1 MWKHRATNMNKIL
14 LIIQREYLTRVR
26 KKSFWIASILV
37 PFLIAGVYAIPIYLA
52 INSND
57 TKVVEIV
64 DESGLF
70 EDKIKSIS
78 QEDITYKF
86 INKPFEE
93 AKKGLLNSDADILV
107 NIPKDILS
115 NSDGVKMVGK
125 KSIGFG
131 IQHDIEGVIQ
141 AELRNIKLKNANIDL
156 KVLEDNKVKVS
167 SDTFTL
173 QEDGKEQSSSSTG
186 AMILAGI
193 FGFILYMSAFL
204 YGSQVMNGVIE
215 EKSNR
220 IIEVMISSVRPF
232 QLMMGKIIG
241 VGLVGITQFLLWG
254 ILTFTASTATTSL
267 MLGKVEAKALTMQKT
282 GVKKEEVE
290 KFKSEFKSKNPLA
303 GISQTVENISL
314 AKLII
319 CFFLFYI
326 GGYLIYS
333 SLFAA
338 VGSAVENSTEA
349 QQFLL
354 PVTIPI
360 LVSFF
365 LGQAIIQDPDSNLAF
380 WASMFPLTSPIDMM
394 VRLPFGVPNWQIA
407 LSFFLLVLGFMG
419 TTWLAGKIY
428 RVGILMY
435 GKKPSWKEITKWVF
449 YKG

>member
-1 MWKHRATNMNKIL
+1 MNKIL

-52 INSND
+52 LNSND
-57 TKVVEIV
+57 TKTVEIA

-70 EDKIKSIS
+70 KDKIKS
-78 QEDITYKF
+78 EGEITYKF
-86 INKPFEE
+86 VNQSFEE
-93 AKKGLLNSDADILV
+93 AKKGLLKSDADVLV
-107 NIPKDILS
+107 SIPKDILS
-115 NSDGVKMVGK
+115 HSDGVKMVGK
-125 KSIGFG
+125 KSIGFST
-131 IQHDIEGVIQ
+131 QHDIEGAIQ
-141 AELRNIKLKNANIDL
+141 TELRNIKLKNANIDL

-186 AMILAGI
+186 AMILAGL

-254 ILTFTASTATTSL
+254 VLTFAASSATTAL
-267 MLGKVEAKALTMQKT
+267 MSGKMEAKVQAMQKS
-282 GVKKEEVE
+282 GVGKEEVE
-290 KFKSEFKSKNPLA
+290 KMKKEISNKNPLSE
-303 GISQTVENISL
+303 ISQTVENISL

-319 CFFLFYI
+319 CFLLFYI

-407 LSFFLLVLGFMG
+407 LSFSLLVLGFMG

-435 GKKPSWKEITKWVF
+435 GKKPSWKEIAKWVL

>member
-37 PFLIAGVYAIPIYLA
+37 PFLLAGVYAIPIYLA

-290 KFKSEFKSKNPLA
+290 KRSE
-303 GISQTVENISL
+303 E
-314 AKLII
+314 
-319 CFFLFYI
+319 
-326 GGYLIYS
+326 
-333 SLFAA
+333 
-338 VGSAVENSTEA
+338 
-349 QQFLL
+349 
-354 PVTIPI
+354 
-360 LVSFF
+360 
-365 LGQAIIQDPDSNLAF
+365 
-380 WASMFPLTSPIDMM
+380 
-394 VRLPFGVPNWQIA
+394 R
-407 LSFFLLVLGFMG
+407 
-419 TTWLAGKIY
+419 
-428 RVGILMY
+428 RVG
-435 GKKPSWKEITKWVF
+435 KEC
-449 YKG
+449 

>member
-1 MWKHRATNMNKIL
+1 MDKVL

-37 PFLIAGVYAIPIYLA
+37 PFLIAAVYAIPLYFIL
-52 INSND
+52 NSND

-64 DESGLF
+64 DESNLLKGKIQS
-70 EDKIKSIS
+70 DKDIS
-78 QEDITYKF
+78 YQF
-86 INKPFEE
+86 SNQPFEQ
-93 AKKGLLNSDADILV
+93 AKKQLLKSDADILV
-107 NIPKDILS
+107 SVPKNVLE
-115 NSDGVKMVGK
+115 NPNGVKMVGK
-125 KSIGFG
+125 KSIGMSTQFD
-131 IQHDIEGVIQ
+131 IQGTIQ
-141 AELRNIKLKNANIDL
+141 NELRNIKLQNANIDL
-156 KVLEDNKVKVS
+156 KILEENKVSVNAQ
-167 SDTFTL
+167 TYTL

-186 AMILAGI
+186 AMILAGV
-193 FGFILYMSAFL
+193 FGMILYISALL

-254 ILTFTASTATTSL
+254 VLTFTASTATTKL
-267 MLGKVEAKALTMQKT
+267 MSSKIEEKVTTMQKT
-282 GVKKEEVE
+282 GKSAEEIK
-290 KFKSEFKSKNPLA
+290 KFKTEFKSKNPLS

-314 AKLII
+314 TKLIL
-319 CFFLFYI
+319 CFLLFYI
-326 GGYLIYS
+326 GGYMIYS

-338 VGSAVENSTEA
+338 IGSAVENASEA
-349 QQFLL
+349 QQFMF

-360 LVSFF
+360 ILSFV
-365 LGQAIIQDPDSNLAF
+365 LGQVIIQDPDSNLAF

-394 VRLPFGVPNWQIA
+394 VRLPFGVPDWQIA
-407 LSFFLLVLGFMG
+407 LSLVLLIFGFLG

-435 GKKPSWKEITKWVF
+435 GKKPSWKEISKWVF

>member
-1 MWKHRATNMNKIL
+1 MNKIL

-26 KKSFWIASILV
+26 KKSFWIASIVV
-37 PFLIAGVYAIPIYLA
+37 PFLIAGVYAILIYLVV
-52 INSND
+52 NSNE
-57 TKVVEIV
+57 TKTIQII

-70 EDKIKSIS
+70 KGKIESEKDVSYS
-78 QEDITYKF
+78 F
-86 INKPFEE
+86 INKSFET
-93 AKKGLLNSDADILV
+93 AKKDFFKSDADILV

-115 NSDGVKMVGK
+115 NPNGVKMVGK
-125 KSIGFG
+125 KSIGMGTQFD
-131 IQHDIEGVIQ
+131 IQGSIEK
-141 AELRNIKLKNANIDL
+141 ELRNIKLKNANIDL
-156 KVLEDNKVKVS
+156 KVLEDNKVNVNAE
-167 SDTFTL
+167 TFTL
-173 QEDGKEQSSSSTG
+173 QEDGQEQSSSSTG

-193 FGFILYMSAFL
+193 FGMVLYISAFL

-232 QLMMGKIIG
+232 QLMMGKIVG

-254 ILTFTASTATTSL
+254 ILTFTASTATSAL
-267 MLGKVEAKALTMQKT
+267 MSNKIEQKVQTMQKT
-282 GVKKEEVE
+282 GLNKTEIENFKKEI
-290 KFKSEFKSKNPLA
+290 KDKNPLA
-303 GISQTVENISL
+303 GIAQTVENVSL
-314 AKLII
+314 GKLIL
-319 CFFLFYI
+319 CFLLFYI
-326 GGYLIYS
+326 GGYLLYA

-338 VGSAVENSTEA
+338 VGSAVENASEA

-360 LVSFF
+360 LASFF
-365 LGQAIIQDPDSNLAF
+365 IGQAIIQDPDSKLAF

-407 LSFFLLVLGFMG
+407 LSFTLLVLGFLG
-419 TTWLAGKIY
+419 TTWLAGKVY

-435 GKKPSWKEITKWVF
+435 GKKPSWKEISKWVF

>member
-1 MWKHRATNMNKIL
+1 MNKIL

-57 TKVVEIV
+57 TKTIEIV

-70 EDKIKSIS
+70 KDKIKS
-78 QEDITYKF
+78 EGEITYRF
-86 INKPFEE
+86 INKPFEV
-93 AKKGLLNSDADILV
+93 AKKGLLESDADILV

-131 IQHDIEGVIQ
+131 TQHDIEGAIQ

-193 FGFILYMSAFL
+193 FGFVLYMSAFL

-267 MLGKVEAKALTMQKT
+267 MYGKIEEKAQTMQKT
-282 GVKKEEVE
+282 GVNKEEVE

-338 VGSAVENSTEA
+338 VGSAVENSSEA

>member
-1 MWKHRATNMNKIL
+1 MNKIL

-26 KKSFWIASILV
+26 KKSFWIASIVV
-37 PFLIAGVYAIPIYLA
+37 PFLIAGVYAILIYLVV
-52 INSND
+52 NSNE
-57 TKVVEIV
+57 TKTIQIV

-70 EDKIKSIS
+70 KDKIQSEKDIS
-78 QEDITYKF
+78 YSF
-86 INKPFEE
+86 INKSFET
-93 AKKGLLNSDADILV
+93 AKKDFFKSDADILV
-107 NIPKDILS
+107 DIPKDILS
-115 NSDGVKMVGK
+115 NPNGVKMVGK
-125 KSIGFG
+125 KSIGMGTQFD
-131 IQHDIEGVIQ
+131 IQGSIEK
-141 AELRNIKLKNANIDL
+141 ELRNIKLKNANIDL
-156 KVLEDNKVKVS
+156 KILEDNKVNVNAE
-167 SDTFTL
+167 TFTL
-173 QEDGKEQSSSSTG
+173 QEDGQEQSSSSTG

-193 FGFILYMSAFL
+193 FGIVLYISAFL

-254 ILTFTASTATTSL
+254 VLTFTASTATSAL
-267 MLGKVEAKALTMQKT
+267 MSDKIEQKVQSMQKT
-282 GVKKEEVE
+282 GLNKAEIENFKKEI
-290 KFKSEFKSKNPLA
+290 KDKNPLA
-303 GISQTVENISL
+303 GIVQTVENVSL
-314 AKLII
+314 GKLIL
-319 CFFLFYI
+319 CFLLFYV
-326 GGYLIYS
+326 GGYLLYA

-338 VGSAVENSTEA
+338 VGSAVENASEA

-360 LVSFF
+360 LASFF
-365 LGQAIIQDPDSNLAF
+365 IGQAIIQDPDSKLAF

-407 LSFFLLVLGFMG
+407 LSFILLVLGFLG
-419 TTWLAGKIY
+419 TTWLAGKVY

-435 GKKPSWKEITKWVF
+435 GKKPSWKEISKWVF

>member
-1 MWKHRATNMNKIL
+1 MDKIL
-14 LIIQREYLTRVR
+14 LIIQREYLTRVS

-37 PFLIAGVYAIPIYLA
+37 PFLIAGIYAIPLYFAL
-52 INSND
+52 NSND
-57 TKVVEIV
+57 TKTVEIV

-70 EDKIKSIS
+70 KDKIKSKG
-78 QEDITYKF
+78 DITYKF
-86 INKPFEE
+86 INDSYKV
-93 AKKGLLNSDADILV
+93 AKDGLEKSKSDILV
-107 NIPKDILS
+107 SIPKDILT
-115 NSDGVKMVGK
+115 NPDGVKIVGK
-125 KSIGFG
+125 ESVGFG
-131 IQHDIEGVIQ
+131 IQNDIENAIQ
-141 AELRNIKLKNANIDL
+141 TELRNIKLKNANIDL
-156 KVLEDNKVKVS
+156 KVLEDNKVSVS
-167 SDTFTL
+167 ASTFTL
-173 QEDGKEQSSSSTG
+173 KDDGKEESSSSKG
-186 AMILAGI
+186 AIILGGL

-254 ILTFTASTATTSL
+254 VLTFGASTATTAIMS
-267 MLGKVEAKALTMQKT
+267 GKIEAKAKAMTQSGATKA
-282 GVKKEEVE
+282 EVTKME
-290 KFKSEFKSKNPLA
+290 KDLSSKNPLSEV
-303 GISQTVENISL
+303 SQTIESVSL
-314 AKLII
+314 AKII
-319 CFFLFYI
+319 LCFLLFYI

-338 VGSAVENSTEA
+338 VGAAVENASEA

-360 LVSFF
+360 IVSFLLF
-365 LGQAIIQDPDSNLAF
+365 TEIMEHPNGNLAF

-394 VRLPFGVPNWQIA
+394 IRLPFGVPNWQIA
-407 LSFFLLVLGFMG
+407 LSLFFLILGFIG

-435 GKKPSWKEITKWVF
+435 GKKISWKEIAKWVV

>member
-1 MWKHRATNMNKIL
+1 MNKIL

-37 PFLIAGVYAIPIYLA
+37 PLLIAGVYAILIYLVV
-52 INSND
+52 NSNV
-57 TKVVEIV
+57 TKTVEIA

-70 EDKIKSIS
+70 KDKIKSKG
-78 QEDITYKF
+78 DITYQF
-86 INKPFEE
+86 INDTYAV
-93 AKKGLLNSDADILV
+93 AKGRLKKSDADILV
-107 NIPKDILS
+107 SIPKDILS
-115 NSDGVKMVGK
+115 NADGIKMIGK
-125 KSIGFG
+125 ESIGFNV
-131 IQHDIEGVIQ
+131 QHDIEIAIQ
-141 AELRNIKLKNANIDL
+141 NELRNIKLKNAKIDL
-156 KVLEDNKVKVS
+156 KVLEDNNVSVS

-173 QEDGKEQSSSSTG
+173 QEDGKEQSSSSRG
-186 AMILAGI
+186 AMILAGF
-193 FGFILYMSAFL
+193 FGFVLYMSAFL

-254 ILTFTASTATTSL
+254 VLTFTTSTATTSL
-267 MLGKVEAKALTMQKT
+267 MSGKVEEKVQAMQKS
-282 GVKKEEVE
+282 GIGKEEVE
-290 KFKSEFKSKNPLA
+290 KLKKEISNKNPLSE
-303 GISQTVENISL
+303 ISQTVENISL
-314 AKLII
+314 AKIII
-319 CFFLFYI
+319 CFLLFYI

-407 LSFFLLVLGFMG
+407 LSFALLVLGFMG

-435 GKKPSWKEITKWVF
+435 GKKPSWKEIAKWVL

>member
-1 MWKHRATNMNKIL
+1 MNKIL

-26 KKSFWIASILV
+26 KKSFWIASIVV
-37 PFLIAGVYAIPIYLA
+37 PFLIAGVYAILIYLVV
-52 INSND
+52 NSNE
-57 TKVVEIV
+57 TKNIQIV

-70 EDKIKSIS
+70 KDKIQSEK
-78 QEDITYKF
+78 DINYSF
-86 INKPFEE
+86 INKSFDV
-93 AKKGLLNSDADILV
+93 AKKDFFKSDADILV
-107 NIPKDILS
+107 DIPKDIL
-115 NSDGVKMVGK
+115 NNPNGVKMVGK
-125 KSIGFG
+125 KSIGMGTQFD
-131 IQHDIEGVIQ
+131 IQNSIEK
-141 AELRNIKLKNANIDL
+141 ELRNVKLKNANIDL
-156 KVLEDNKVKVS
+156 KVLEDNKVNVNAE
-167 SDTFTL
+167 TFTL
-173 QEDGKEQSSSSTG
+173 QEDGQEQSSSSTG
-186 AMILAGI
+186 AMILAGL
-193 FGFILYMSAFL
+193 FGFILYISAFL

-254 ILTFTASTATTSL
+254 VLTFTASTATSAL
-267 MLGKVEAKALTMQKT
+267 LSDKIEQKVQAMQKT
-282 GVKKEEVE
+282 GINKVEVE
-290 KFKSEFKSKNPLA
+290 KFKKEIDDKNPLA
-303 GISQTVENISL
+303 GIAQTVENISL
-314 AKLII
+314 GKLIL
-319 CFFLFYI
+319 CFLLFYI
-326 GGYLIYS
+326 GGYLLYS

-338 VGSAVENSTEA
+338 VGSAVENASEA

-360 LVSFF
+360 LASFF
-365 LGQAIIQDPDSNLAF
+365 IGQAIIQDPDSNLAF

-407 LSFFLLVLGFMG
+407 LSFALLVLGFMG

-435 GKKPSWKEITKWVF
+435 GKKPSWKEIAKWVV

>member
-1 MWKHRATNMNKIL
+1 
-14 LIIQREYLTRVR
+14 
-26 KKSFWIASILV
+26 
-37 PFLIAGVYAIPIYLA
+37 
-52 INSND
+52 
-57 TKVVEIV
+57 
-64 DESGLF
+64 
-70 EDKIKSIS
+70 
-78 QEDITYKF
+78 
-86 INKPFEE
+86 
-93 AKKGLLNSDADILV
+93 
-107 NIPKDILS
+107 
-115 NSDGVKMVGK
+115 
-125 KSIGFG
+125 
-131 IQHDIEGVIQ
+131 
-141 AELRNIKLKNANIDL
+141 
-156 KVLEDNKVKVS
+156 
-167 SDTFTL
+167 
-173 QEDGKEQSSSSTG
+173 
-186 AMILAGI
+186 
-193 FGFILYMSAFL
+193 
-204 YGSQVMNGVIE
+204 VIE

-254 ILTFTASTATTSL
+254 ILTFTASTATTAL
-267 MLGKVEAKALTMQKT
+267 MSGKVEQKVRVMQKT
-282 GVKKEEVE
+282 GVNKEEVE
-290 KFKSEFKSKNPLA
+290 KFKSDFKAKNPLS

-338 VGSAVENSTEA
+338 VGSAVENASEA

-407 LSFFLLVLGFMG
+407 LSFSLLVLGFMG
-419 TTWLAGKIY
+419 TTWMAGKIY

-435 GKKPSWKEITKWVF
+435 GKKPSWKEISKWVF

>member
-1 MWKHRATNMNKIL
+1 METCYTQKIMNKIL

-57 TKVVEIV
+57 TKIIEIV

-70 EDKIKSIS
+70 KDKIKSE
-78 QEDITYKF
+78 EDITYRF

-131 IQHDIEGVIQ
+131 TQHDIEGAIQ

-193 FGFILYMSAFL
+193 FGFVLYMSAFL

-254 ILTFTASTATTSL
+254 ILTFTASTATTAL
-267 MLGKVEAKALTMQKT
+267 MSGKIEEKAQTMQKT
-282 GVKKEEVE
+282 GANKEEVE

-365 LGQAIIQDPDSNLAF
+365 LGQAIIQEPDSNLAF

>member
-1 MWKHRATNMNKIL
+1 MRKHRATNMNKIL

-37 PFLIAGVYAIPIYLA
+37 PFLLAGVYAIPVYLA
-52 INSND
+52 LNSNE
-57 TKVVEIV
+57 TKTIEIV
-64 DESGLF
+64 DDSGLF
-70 EDKIKSIS
+70 NNKIKS
-78 QEDITYKF
+78 EEELTYKF

-93 AKKGLLNSDADILV
+93 AKKGLLKSDADILV
-107 NIPKDILS
+107 NIPKDILT
-115 NSDGVKMVGK
+115 NPEGVKMVGK

-131 IQHDIEGVIQ
+131 TQHDIEGAIQ

-173 QEDGKEQSSSSTG
+173 QEDGQEQSSSSTG

-193 FGFILYMSAFL
+193 FGFVLYISAFL

-254 ILTFTASTATTSL
+254 VLTFTASTATTSL
-267 MLGKVEAKALTMQKT
+267 MSGKVEQKVKVMQKT
-282 GVKKEEVE
+282 GVNKEEVE
-290 KFKSEFKSKNPLA
+290 KFKSDFKAKNPLS

-338 VGSAVENSTEA
+338 VGSAVENASEA

-354 PVTIPI
+354 PVTVPI

-407 LSFFLLVLGFMG
+407 LSFSLLVLGFMG
-419 TTWLAGKIY
+419 TTWMAGKIY

-435 GKKPSWKEITKWVF
+435 GKKPSWKEISKWVF

>member
-1 MWKHRATNMNKIL
+1 MNKIL

-26 KKSFWIASILV
+26 KKSFWIASIVV
-37 PFLIAGVYAIPIYLA
+37 PFLIAGVYAILIYLVV
-52 INSND
+52 NSNE
-57 TKVVEIV
+57 TKTIQII

-70 EDKIKSIS
+70 KGKIESEKDVSYS
-78 QEDITYKF
+78 F
-86 INKPFEE
+86 INKSFET
-93 AKKGLLNSDADILV
+93 AKKDFFKSDADILV

-115 NSDGVKMVGK
+115 NPNGVKMVGK
-125 KSIGFG
+125 KSIGMGTQFD
-131 IQHDIEGVIQ
+131 IQGSIEK
-141 AELRNIKLKNANIDL
+141 ELRNIKLKKANIDL
-156 KVLEDNKVKVS
+156 NVLEDNKVNVNAE
-167 SDTFTL
+167 TFTL
-173 QEDGKEQSSSSTG
+173 QEDGQEQSSSSTG

-193 FGFILYMSAFL
+193 FGMVLYISAFL

-232 QLMMGKIIG
+232 QLMMGKIVG

-254 ILTFTASTATTSL
+254 ILTFTASTATSAL
-267 MLGKVEAKALTMQKT
+267 MSNKIEQKVQTMQKT
-282 GVKKEEVE
+282 GLNKTEIENFKKEI
-290 KFKSEFKSKNPLA
+290 KDKNPLA
-303 GISQTVENISL
+303 GIAQTVENVSL
-314 AKLII
+314 GKLIL
-319 CFFLFYI
+319 CFLLFYI
-326 GGYLIYS
+326 GGYLLYA

-338 VGSAVENSTEA
+338 VGSAVENASEA

-360 LVSFF
+360 LASFF
-365 LGQAIIQDPDSNLAF
+365 IGQAIIQDPDSKLAF

-407 LSFFLLVLGFMG
+407 LSFTLLVLGFLG
-419 TTWLAGKIY
+419 TTWLAGKVY

-435 GKKPSWKEITKWVF
+435 GKKPSWKEISKWVF

>member
-1 MWKHRATNMNKIL
+1 MNKIL
-14 LIIQREYLTRVR
+14 LIIQREYVTRVR

-57 TKVVEIV
+57 TKTVEIV

-70 EDKIKSIS
+70 KDKIKS
-78 QEDITYKF
+78 EKDITYRF

-93 AKKGLLNSDADILV
+93 AKKGLFESDADILV

-131 IQHDIEGVIQ
+131 TQHDIEGAIQ
-141 AELRNIKLKNANIDL
+141 TELRNIKLKNANIDL

-193 FGFILYMSAFL
+193 FGFVLYMSAFL

-267 MLGKVEAKALTMQKT
+267 MYGKIEAKAQTMQKK
-282 GVKKEEVE
+282 GANKEEVE
-290 KFKSEFKSKNPLA
+290 KFKSEFKSKNPLS

-338 VGSAVENSTEA
+338 VGSAVENASEA

-407 LSFFLLVLGFMG
+407 LSFGLLVLGFMG

>member
-1 MWKHRATNMNKIL
+1 MNKIL

-26 KKSFWIASILV
+26 KKSFWIASIVV
-37 PFLIAGVYAIPIYLA
+37 PFLIAGVYAILIYLVV
-52 INSND
+52 NSNE
-57 TKVVEIV
+57 TKTIQII

-70 EDKIKSIS
+70 KDKIQSEKDIS
-78 QEDITYKF
+78 YSF
-86 INKPFEE
+86 INKSFDT
-93 AKKGLLNSDADILV
+93 AKKDFFKSDADILV
-107 NIPKDILS
+107 DIPKDIL
-115 NSDGVKMVGK
+115 NNPNGVKMVGK
-125 KSIGFG
+125 KSIGMGTQFD
-131 IQHDIEGVIQ
+131 IQNSIEK
-141 AELRNIKLKNANIDL
+141 ELRNIKLKNANIDL
-156 KVLEDNKVKVS
+156 KVLEDNKVNVNAE
-167 SDTFTL
+167 TFTL

-193 FGFILYMSAFL
+193 FGFILYISAFL

-254 ILTFTASTATTSL
+254 VLTFTASTATSAL
-267 MLGKVEAKALTMQKT
+267 MSDKIEQKVKTMQKT
-282 GVKKEEVE
+282 GINKAEVE
-290 KFKSEFKSKNPLA
+290 KFKKEIKDKNPLA
-303 GISQTVENISL
+303 GIAQTVENVSL
-314 AKLII
+314 GKLIL
-319 CFFLFYI
+319 CFLLFYI
-326 GGYLIYS
+326 GGYLLYS

-338 VGSAVENSTEA
+338 VGSAVENASEA

-360 LVSFF
+360 LASFF
-365 LGQAIIQDPDSNLAF
+365 IGQAIIQDPDSKLAF

-407 LSFFLLVLGFMG
+407 VSFTLLVLGFLG
-419 TTWLAGKIY
+419 TTWLAGKVY

>member
-1 MWKHRATNMNKIL
+1 MNKIL

-26 KKSFWIASILV
+26 KKSFWIASIVV
-37 PFLIAGVYAIPIYLA
+37 PFLIAGVYAILIYLVV
-52 INSND
+52 NSNE
-57 TKVVEIV
+57 TKTIQIV

-70 EDKIKSIS
+70 KDKIQSEKDVSYS
-78 QEDITYKF
+78 F
-86 INKPFEE
+86 INKSFEI
-93 AKKGLLNSDADILV
+93 AKKDFFKSDADILV
-107 NIPKDILS
+107 DIPKDILT
-115 NSDGVKMVGK
+115 NPNGVKMVGK
-125 KSIGFG
+125 KSIGMGTQFD
-131 IQHDIEGVIQ
+131 IQGSIEK
-141 AELRNIKLKNANIDL
+141 ELRNIKLKNANIDL
-156 KVLEDNKVKVS
+156 KVLEDNKVNVNAE
-167 SDTFTL
+167 TFTL

-193 FGFILYMSAFL
+193 FGMVLYISAFL

-232 QLMMGKIIG
+232 QLMMGKIVG

-254 ILTFTASTATTSL
+254 VLTFTASTATSAL
-267 MLGKVEAKALTMQKT
+267 MSNKIEQKVQSMQRTGLNKAEIDNF
-282 GVKKEEVE
+282 KKEI
-290 KFKSEFKSKNPLA
+290 KDKNPLA
-303 GISQTVENISL
+303 GIAQTVENVSL
-314 AKLII
+314 GKLIL
-319 CFFLFYI
+319 CFLLFYI
-326 GGYLIYS
+326 GGYMLYA

-338 VGSAVENSTEA
+338 VGSAVENASEA

-360 LVSFF
+360 LASFF
-365 LGQAIIQDPDSNLAF
+365 IGQAIIQDPDSKLAF

-407 LSFFLLVLGFMG
+407 LSFILLVLGFLG
-419 TTWLAGKIY
+419 TTWLAGKVY

-435 GKKPSWKEITKWVF
+435 GKKPSWKEISKWVF

>member
-1 MWKHRATNMNKIL
+1 MNKIL

-26 KKSFWIASILV
+26 KKSFWIASIVV
-37 PFLIAGVYAIPIYLA
+37 PFLLAGVYAIPVYLA
-52 INSND
+52 LNSND
-57 TKVVEIV
+57 TKTVEIV
-64 DESGLF
+64 DDSGLF
-70 EDKIKSIS
+70 KDKITSE
-78 QEDITYKF
+78 EDITYRF
-86 INKPFEE
+86 INKPFEV
-93 AKKGLLNSDADILV
+93 AKKGLLKSDADILV
-107 NIPKDILS
+107 NIPKDILL
-115 NSDGVKMVGK
+115 NYDGVRMVGK

-131 IQHDIEGVIQ
+131 MQKTIQGAIQ
-141 AELRNIKLKNANIDL
+141 NELRNIKLKNAHIDL
-156 KVLEDNKVKVS
+156 KVLEDNKVQVNAE
-167 SDTFTL
+167 TYTL

-193 FGFILYMSAFL
+193 FGFVLYMSAFL

-254 ILTFTASTATTSL
+254 VLTFTASTATTSL
-267 MLGKVEAKALTMQKT
+267 MTGKIEEKVKVMQK
-282 GVKKEEVE
+282 GGAGKEEIE
-290 KFKSEFKSKNPLA
+290 KLKKDFSSKNPLSD
-303 GISQTVENISL
+303 ISQTIENISL

-319 CFFLFYI
+319 CFLLFYI

-407 LSFFLLVLGFMG
+407 LSLFLLILGFMG

-435 GKKPSWKEITKWVF
+435 GKKPSWREISKWVF

>member
-1 MWKHRATNMNKIL
+1 MDKIL

-37 PFLIAGVYAIPIYLA
+37 PLLIAGVYAILIYLVV
-52 INSND
+52 NSNV
-57 TKVVEIV
+57 TKTVEIT

-70 EDKIKSIS
+70 KDKIKS
-78 QEDITYKF
+78 EGDITYKF
-86 INKPFEE
+86 VNQSFEE
-93 AKKGLLNSDADILV
+93 AKKGLLKSDADVLV
-107 NIPKDILS
+107 SIPKDILS

-131 IQHDIEGVIQ
+131 TQHDIEGAIQ
-141 AELRNIKLKNANIDL
+141 TELRNIKLKNANIDL

-254 ILTFTASTATTSL
+254 VLTFTASTATTAMMS
-267 MLGKVEAKALTMQKT
+267 GKVEEKAQTMKNS
-282 GVKKEEVE
+282 GAGKEEIDKMKKEV
-290 KFKSEFKSKNPLA
+290 SNKNPFSE
-303 GISQTVENISL
+303 ISQTVENISL
-314 AKLII
+314 AKIII
-319 CFFLFYI
+319 CFLLFYI
-326 GGYLIYS
+326 GGYMIYS

-338 VGSAVENSTEA
+338 VGSAVENASEA

-354 PVTIPI
+354 PVTLPI

-407 LSFFLLVLGFMG
+407 LSFALLVLGFMG

-435 GKKPSWKEITKWVF
+435 GKKPSWKEIAKWVV

>member
-37 PFLIAGVYAIPIYLA
+37 PFLLAGVYAIPIYLA

>member
-1 MWKHRATNMNKIL
+1 MNKIL

-26 KKSFWIASILV
+26 KKSFWIASIVV
-37 PFLIAGVYAIPIYLA
+37 PFLIAGVYAILIYLVV
-52 INSND
+52 NSNE
-57 TKVVEIV
+57 TKTIQII

-70 EDKIKSIS
+70 KGKIESEKDVSYS
-78 QEDITYKF
+78 F
-86 INKPFEE
+86 INKSFET
-93 AKKGLLNSDADILV
+93 AKKDFFKSDADILV

-115 NSDGVKMVGK
+115 NPNGVKMVGK
-125 KSIGFG
+125 KSIGMGTQFD
-131 IQHDIEGVIQ
+131 IQGSIEK
-141 AELRNIKLKNANIDL
+141 ELRNIKLKNANIDL
-156 KVLEDNKVKVS
+156 KILEDNKVNVNAE
-167 SDTFTL
+167 TFTL
-173 QEDGKEQSSSSTG
+173 QEDGQEQSSSSTG

-193 FGFILYMSAFL
+193 FGMVLYISAFL

-232 QLMMGKIIG
+232 QLMMGKIVG

-254 ILTFTASTATTSL
+254 ILTFTASTATSAL
-267 MLGKVEAKALTMQKT
+267 MSNKIEQKVQTMQKT
-282 GVKKEEVE
+282 GLNKTEIENFKKEI
-290 KFKSEFKSKNPLA
+290 KDKNPLA
-303 GISQTVENISL
+303 GIAQTVENVSL
-314 AKLII
+314 GKLIL
-319 CFFLFYI
+319 CFLLFYI
-326 GGYLIYS
+326 GGYLLYA

-338 VGSAVENSTEA
+338 VGSAVENALEA

-360 LVSFF
+360 LASFF
-365 LGQAIIQDPDSNLAF
+365 IGQAIIQDPDSKLAF

-407 LSFFLLVLGFMG
+407 LSFTLLVLGFLG
-419 TTWLAGKIY
+419 TTWLAGKVY

-435 GKKPSWKEITKWVF
+435 GKKPSWKEISKWVF

>member
-1 MWKHRATNMNKIL
+1 MNKIL

-26 KKSFWIASILV
+26 KKSFWIASIVV
-37 PFLIAGVYAIPIYLA
+37 PFLIAGVYAILIYLVV
-52 INSND
+52 NSNE
-57 TKVVEIV
+57 TKTIQIV

-70 EDKIKSIS
+70 KDKIQSEKDVSYS
-78 QEDITYKF
+78 F
-86 INKPFEE
+86 INKSFEI
-93 AKKGLLNSDADILV
+93 AKKDFFKSDADILV
-107 NIPKDILS
+107 DIPKDILT
-115 NSDGVKMVGK
+115 NPNGVKMVGK
-125 KSIGFG
+125 KSIGMGTQFD
-131 IQHDIEGVIQ
+131 IQGSIEK
-141 AELRNIKLKNANIDL
+141 ELRNIKLKNANIDL
-156 KVLEDNKVKVS
+156 KVLEDNKVNVNAE
-167 SDTFTL
+167 TFTL

-193 FGFILYMSAFL
+193 FGMVLYISAFL

-232 QLMMGKIIG
+232 QLMMGKIVG

-254 ILTFTASTATTSL
+254 VLTFTASTATSAL
-267 MLGKVEAKALTMQKT
+267 MSNKIEQKVQSMQRTGLNKAEIDSF
-282 GVKKEEVE
+282 KKEI
-290 KFKSEFKSKNPLA
+290 KDKNPLA
-303 GISQTVENISL
+303 GIAQTVENVSL
-314 AKLII
+314 GKLIL
-319 CFFLFYI
+319 CFLLFYI
-326 GGYLIYS
+326 GGYMLYA

-338 VGSAVENSTEA
+338 VGSAVENASEA

-360 LVSFF
+360 LASFF
-365 LGQAIIQDPDSNLAF
+365 IGQAIIQDPDSKLAF

-407 LSFFLLVLGFMG
+407 LSFILLVLGFLG
-419 TTWLAGKIY
+419 TTWLAGKVY

-435 GKKPSWKEITKWVF
+435 GKKPSWKEISKWVF

>member
-1 MWKHRATNMNKIL
+1 MRKYRATNMNKIL

-37 PFLIAGVYAIPIYLA
+37 PFLLAGVYAIPIYLA
-52 INSND
+52 LNSNE
-57 TKVVEIV
+57 TKSIEIV
-64 DESGLF
+64 DDSGLF
-70 EDKIKSIS
+70 NNKIKSD
-78 QEDITYKF
+78 EDLTYKF

-93 AKKGLLNSDADILV
+93 AKKGLLKSDADILV
-107 NIPKDILS
+107 NIPKDILT
-115 NSDGVKMVGK
+115 NSEGVKMVGRK
-125 KSIGFG
+125 TIGFG
-131 IQHDIEGVIQ
+131 TQHDIEGAIQ

-173 QEDGKEQSSSSTG
+173 QEDGEEQSSSSTG

-193 FGFILYMSAFL
+193 FGFVLYISAFL

-267 MLGKVEAKALTMQKT
+267 MSGKVEQKVKVMQKT
-282 GVKKEEVE
+282 GANKEEVE
-290 KFKSEFKSKNPLA
+290 KFKSEFKAKNPLA

-338 VGSAVENSTEA
+338 VGSAVENASEA

-407 LSFFLLVLGFMG
+407 LSFSLLVLGFMG
-419 TTWLAGKIY
+419 TTWMAGKIY

-435 GKKPSWKEITKWVF
+435 GKKPSWKEISKWVF

>member
-1 MWKHRATNMNKIL
+1 MNKIL

-26 KKSFWIASILV
+26 KKSFWIASIIV
-37 PFLIAGVYAIPIYLA
+37 PFLIAGVYAILIYLVV
-52 INSND
+52 NSNE
-57 TKVVEIV
+57 TKTIQII

-70 EDKIKSIS
+70 KDKIQSEKDLNYS
-78 QEDITYKF
+78 F
-86 INKPFEE
+86 INKSFET
-93 AKKGLLNSDADILV
+93 AKKDFFKSGADVLV
-107 NIPKDILS
+107 DIPKNILNNPS
-115 NSDGVKMVGK
+115 GVKMVGK
-125 KSIGFG
+125 KTIGIG
-131 IQHDIEGVIQ
+131 IQLDVEGAIQ

-156 KVLEDNKVKVS
+156 RILEDNKVKVS
-167 SDTFTL
+167 SDTFTM
-173 QEDGKEQSSSSTG
+173 QEDGEEQSSSSTG

-193 FGFILYMSAFL
+193 FGFVLYISAFL

-241 VGLVGITQFLLWG
+241 VGLVGITQFVLWG
-254 ILTFTASTATTSL
+254 VLTFTASTATSAL
-267 MLGKVEAKALTMQKT
+267 LSDKIEQKVTMKQKT
-282 GVKKEEVE
+282 GLKKAEIENFKKEI
-290 KFKSEFKSKNPLA
+290 KDKNPLA
-303 GISQTVENISL
+303 GIAQTVENVSIG
-314 AKLII
+314 KLIL
-319 CFFLFYI
+319 CFLLFYL
-326 GGYLIYS
+326 GGYMLYA

-338 VGSAVENSTEA
+338 VGSAVENASEA

-360 LVSFF
+360 LASFF
-365 LGQAIIQDPDSNLAF
+365 IGQAIIQDPDSNLAF

-407 LSFFLLVLGFMG
+407 LSFSLLVLGFMG
-419 TTWLAGKIY
+419 TTWMAGKIY

-435 GKKPSWKEITKWVF
+435 GKKPSWKEISKWVF